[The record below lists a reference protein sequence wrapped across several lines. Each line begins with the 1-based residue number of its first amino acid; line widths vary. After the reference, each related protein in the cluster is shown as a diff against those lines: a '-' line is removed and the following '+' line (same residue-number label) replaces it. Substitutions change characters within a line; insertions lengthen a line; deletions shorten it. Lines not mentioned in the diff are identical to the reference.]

1 MGVQVML
8 TLDLESGVSEERRQK
23 FNEYMAA
30 QKRTKIPKVTTVWR
44 ASFQEGVTYDGAAQ
58 ATKNDIA
65 RAASAAGITYYEAVM
80 HLGPNPPIS
89 FKN

>member
-30 QKRTKIPKVTTVWR
+30 QKRTKIPKVTYMEIGR
-44 ASFQEGVTYDGAAQ
+44 ASCRERV
-58 ATKNDIA
+58 
-65 RAASAAGITYYEAVM
+65 
-80 HLGPNPPIS
+80 
-89 FKN
+89 